1 MPGLRI
7 READD
12 AGLCVECRKAAA
24 VGPCAACEGMICPD
38 CCTMT
43 TDPGGKSVICLSCAR
58 MVADVGRNKLER
70 RSNSSKT
77 TALMILAVLAVGVAI
92 ALLR

>member
-1 MPGLRI
+1 
-7 READD
+7 
-12 AGLCVECRKAAA
+12 
-24 VGPCAACEGMICPD
+24 
-38 CCTMT
+38 MT